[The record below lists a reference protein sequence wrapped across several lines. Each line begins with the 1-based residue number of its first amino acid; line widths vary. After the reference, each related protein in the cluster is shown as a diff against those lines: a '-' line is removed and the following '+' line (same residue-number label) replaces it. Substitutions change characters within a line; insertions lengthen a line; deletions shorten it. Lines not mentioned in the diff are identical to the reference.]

1 MTTAVN
7 MRGARSWNGNKTVF
21 LELAEELRQ
30 QLSSTF
36 PDLLPRVEN
45 IVGKISEEKFN
56 LVVVGQF
63 KRGKSTLINALVG
76 ENILPTAV
84 VPLTSIVT
92 ILHHGTAEKI
102 TASFKDGQQ
111 ETIQREKLP
120 EYVTEKL
127 NPENVKSV
135 EQVDVELPSGFLKS
149 GVYLVDTPGVGSIY
163 AHNTDAANQFLPESD
178 ATIFLM
184 TADQP
189 LSIGEVEFLRNVRE
203 HVTKIFFVL
212 NKVDLLSEAE
222 ITEVAA
228 FIRESLSK
236 EMSIPQEAIKLFLVS
251 SKSALLVRTSRDKE
265 LEKKNSPARQTLAE
279 GGFQSLESS
288 LTNFLSTEKS
298 AVLMDTASRRAG
310 RIVIEAS
317 TLVQL
322 RLKAYSESME
332 SLQKK
337 IDGFRTFKKEIQKRQ
352 EDISRVIYAA
362 YNITTMINED
372 TVIFEKRTQ
381 PEVERRFE
389 EIAAREKHL
398 SSIRF
403 VDALNKAI
411 VSLVT
416 EFVDKWRYEE
426 EAKVKDKFNAGVE
439 ELFNRMNSLIDD
451 VYQHA
456 ASLFS
461 VEFQR
466 VESYPLFSDETEFY
480 YFILEDIKPSLEEL
494 SDAIVKMLPRG
505 LAKRLIHRKE
515 IDTLRVEFDRQCGRV
530 RYDFIRRIDKSMM
543 KLGKTLGDTVNEH
556 LEKIEAIIA
565 DAMAIREKTTSEASE
580 QIAEY
585 EEKLSKLAELEK
597 KFAELEN

>member
-1 MTTAVN
+1 MTMAINVQNPAKWESQHSGETK
-7 MRGARSWNGNKTVF
+7 GEF
-21 LELAEELRQ
+21 LELIENLRQ

-36 PDLLPRVEN
+36 ADLLPRIEN
-45 IVGKISEEKFN
+45 IAAKISDEKFN

-92 ILHHGTAEKI
+92 TLHHGTNEKI
-102 TASFKDGQQ
+102 TVSFADGHA
-111 ETIQREKLP
+111 ETIGRDRLQ

-127 NPENVKSV
+127 NPENVKNV
-135 EQVDVELPSGFLKS
+135 EQVDIELPCGFLKS

-203 HVTKIFFVL
+203 HVKKIFFVL
-212 NKVDLLSEAE
+212 NKVDLLSESE
-222 ITEVAA
+222 QHESAA
-228 FIRESLSK
+228 FIKDSLSK
-236 EMSIPQEAIKLFLVS
+236 ELSIPHDAIKLFLVS
-251 SKSALLVRTSRDKE
+251 AKSALNNRKE
-265 LEKKNSPARQTLAE
+265 GDFEILEKALQ
-279 GGFQSLESS
+279 
-288 LTNFLSTEKS
+288 NFLSKEKT
-298 AVLMDTASRRAG
+298 AVLMDTASRRAR
-310 RIVIEAS
+310 RIVVEAS
-317 TLVQL
+317 TLARL

-337 IDGFRTFKKEIQKRQ
+337 IDEFRKFRKEIQKRQ
-352 EDISRVIYAA
+352 EDISRVIYTA
-362 YNITTMINED
+362 YNISTMIEED
-372 TVIFEKRTQ
+372 TVIFKEKTQ

-389 EIAAREKHL
+389 EVAARDKHL
-398 SSIRF
+398 SSTKFI
-403 VDALNKAI
+403 DALNKAI
-411 VSLVT
+411 LSLVT
-416 EFVDKWRYEE
+416 EFVDKWRHQE
-426 EAKVKDKFNAGVE
+426 EAKIKDKFNAGVE
-439 ELFNRMNSLIDD
+439 ELFGRMNELIDD

-456 ASLFS
+456 AELFN

-466 VESYPLFSDETEFY
+466 VESYPLFSDESEFY

-494 SDAIVKMLPRG
+494 SDAIVKMLPGG

-515 IDTLRVEFDRQCGRV
+515 LDTLKIEFDRQCGRV

-543 KLGKTLGDTVNEH
+543 KLGKTLSDTVNEH
-556 LEKIEAIIA
+556 LGKIEKIIA
-565 DAMAIREKTTSEASE
+565 DAMAIREKTTSEASIK
-580 QIAEY
+580 IAEY
-585 EEKLSKLAELEK
+585 EDRLSILTELEK
-597 KFAELEN
+597 KFAELTC